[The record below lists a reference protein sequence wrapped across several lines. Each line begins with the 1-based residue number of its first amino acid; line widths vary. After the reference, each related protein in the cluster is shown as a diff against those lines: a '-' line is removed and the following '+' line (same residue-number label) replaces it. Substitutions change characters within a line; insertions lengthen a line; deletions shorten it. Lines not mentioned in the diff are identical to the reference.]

1 MLVLETS
8 SSFSQQ
14 RAILCNSVSLP
25 DCAKKPQFN
34 QSMDVKYIRPSRGQ
48 KNGAP
53 DAGVPLRRVHAQSRL
68 SGDAIRVHRDRRI
81 GSQYPGN

>member
-34 QSMDVKYIRPSRGQ
+34 QSMDVKYIRPFRGQ

-53 DAGVPLRRVHAQSRL
+53 VPLRRVHAQSRL